1 MIPPTS
7 PLRPDAI
14 RPLVQDSLPWSPLD
28 FIRDVSADGDR
39 QVQFDGLLRALDPA
53 NDLRFVVPISRD
65 TEVAVFAERLPWDSA
80 FFGYEVARLQGVF
93 PLGAGRYSH
102 DADYQPAITALLD
115 LARTRGIRYLVAMV
129 DARDLPTF
137 RALTALQFM
146 LIETRLYYYNPLRVF
161 AYPKRSR
168 CRVATPADV
177 DALVEMAAT
186 VDNPYDRFN
195 SDPFIGKDVAR
206 RLIATWIRASIVDGF
221 ADTTLIPDSPNP
233 GSLMT
238 LKYHADKAAAWGS
251 RVSQMILGL
260 ASRRIDNRWIG
271 LIGESLYHVKD
282 LGFDHLLFTTQ
293 ITNTVTIRSGA
304 HFGYRFGRGEYVFR
318 ILL

>member
-129 DARDLPTF
+129 A
-137 RALTALQFM
+137 
-146 LIETRLYYYNPLRVF
+146 
-161 AYPKRSR
+161 
-168 CRVATPADV
+168 ADV
-177 DALVEMAAT
+177 SRADGAA
-186 VDNPYDRFN
+186 V
-195 SDPFIGKDVAR
+195 
-206 RLIATWIRASIVDGF
+206 
-221 ADTTLIPDSPNP
+221 
-233 GSLMT
+233 
-238 LKYHADKAAAWGS
+238 HADRDTLVLLQPAS
-251 RVSQMILGL
+251 RVRLSQAVPLPRCHPG
-260 ASRRIDNRWIG
+260 
-271 LIGESLYHVKD
+271 
-282 LGFDHLLFTTQ
+282 
-293 ITNTVTIRSGA
+293 
-304 HFGYRFGRGEYVFR
+304 
-318 ILL
+318 